1 MKLIRFHFSEFCSE
15 FDHPNSVEV
24 DDAYNVWTHLIRYS
38 QWTDE
43 KDEEEFDLVHLDT
56 ADAAAAAAAA
66 AAADDAAVAAA
77 DADATV
83 TFPAKIETGH

>member
-1 MKLIRFHFSEFCSE
+1 M
-15 FDHPNSVEV
+15 EV
-24 DDAYNVWTHLIRYS
+24 DDAYNVCTHLIRYS

-56 ADAAAAAAAA
+56 AA
-66 AAADDAAVAAA
+66 AAADAVA
-77 DADATV
+77 ATV